1 MYNYVTKQKH
11 TKEGILNEELALK
24 KLLIYMKSV
33 YKIQKI
39 YGLHLKSVILYGSY
53 TQGDFTKDSD
63 VDSMILVDLSD
74 EEIEK
79 YSDELAEIG
88 FDYNVAYGIWMMPV
102 VRNQEHFRHWGR
114 AYSFYK
120 NVQKEGIKLYEADSN
135 GYR

>member
-53 TQGDFTKDSD
+53 ARGDFIKDSN
-63 VDSMILVDLSD
+63 VDIMILVDLSD

-79 YSDELAEIG
+79 YSDELAKIG

-102 VRNQEHFRHWGR
+102 VRNQEHFKHWGR
-114 AYSFYK
+114 AYPFYE
-120 NVQKEGIKLYEADSN
+120 NVQKEGIKLYEA
-135 GYR
+135 

>member
-53 TQGDFTKDSD
+53 ARGDFIKDSN
-63 VDSMILVDLSD
+63 VDIMILVDLSD

-79 YSDELAEIG
+79 YSDELAKIG

-102 VRNQEHFRHWGR
+102 VRNQEHFKHWGR
-114 AYSFYK
+114 LYPFYE
-120 NVQKEGIKLYEADSN
+120 NVQKEGIKLYEADS
-135 GYR
+135 R